1 MSWGGFLFGGA
12 MLLLAVA
19 ALAGPG
25 VSHRPSRRMR
35 PRAPEP
41 AGEDPSDLAA
51 RDPVAALSR
60 YGTPDTAEYLGETG
74 RGGDLHGLG
83 YRE

>member
-1 MSWGGFLFGGA
+1 

-25 VSHRPSRRMR
+25 ASHRPPRRMC
-35 PRAPEP
+35 PPAPEP

-51 RDPVAALSR
+51 RDPVAALLR
-60 YGTPDTAEYLGETG
+60 YGTPDTADTLRESG
-74 RGGDLHGLG
+74 RGDDLHGLG
-83 YRE
+83 YRD